1 MPEKLKYLPGKIG
14 RAGNETFR
22 ARLIPLSWLL
32 ILSLIIGSGY
42 LNSSFAGSR
51 DCAVAKPESQLI
63 ALPAPR
69 YDSQFSLEKALKA
82 RQSVREYQ
90 EVPLA
95 LAEISQIL
103 WAAQGF
109 TRERKDPPA
118 RWNPKYEWQGG
129 LRTAPSAGALYPME
143 IYLLAGK
150 VDGLPGG
157 VYKYVPKNHALIR
170 VTEADKRKELCLAA
184 LKQPQIEKA
193 PAVVLMAGVYERTS
207 YKYGDR
213 AERYVHMEAGSIAE
227 NIYLQATALGI
238 GTVLIGAFNDEEVKK
253 VMALPADESPLVI
266 MPLGRMPAR

>member
-1 MPEKLKYLPGKIG
+1 MPEKQKFLSGKIDA
-14 RAGNETFR
+14 AGKTAFR
-22 ARLIPLSWLL
+22 VWLISFSGLL
-32 ILSLIIGSGY
+32 ILSLIISPGH
-42 LNSSFAGSR
+42 LNPSSACSR
-51 DCAVAKPESQLI
+51 GGAVAKPESGLI
-63 ALPAPR
+63 PLPAPR
-69 YDSQFSLEKALKA
+69 YDSQFSLEKALKT

-90 EVPLA
+90 EVPLT

-109 TRERKDPPA
+109 TRERKEPPT

-143 IYLLAGK
+143 IYLLAGR

-157 VYKYVPKNHALIR
+157 LFKYVPKNHALIK

-184 LKQPQIEKA
+184 LKQPQVEKA
-193 PAVVLMAGVYERTS
+193 PAVILMAGVYERTS

-253 VMALPADESPLVI
+253 VMALPADESPLII

>member
-1 MPEKLKYLPGKIG
+1 MPEKQKYLPGKIDTAG
-14 RAGNETFR
+14 KTASRAWLAF
-22 ARLIPLSWLL
+22 LSLLL
-32 ILSLIIGSGY
+32 ILYLIISPGN
-42 LNSSFAGSR
+42 LNPSFAGSR
-51 DCAVAKPESQLI
+51 DCAAASPESGLI
-63 ALPAPR
+63 PLPAPR
-69 YDSQFSLEKALKA
+69 YDSQFSLERALKA
-82 RQSVREYQ
+82 RQSVRDYQ
-90 EVPLA
+90 EVPLT

-109 TRERKDPPA
+109 TRERKEPPT

-157 VYKYVPKNHALIR
+157 VYKYVPKNHALIK

-193 PAVVLMAGVYERTS
+193 SAVVLMAGVYERTS
-207 YKYGDR
+207 YKYGER

-253 VMALPADESPLVI
+253 VMSLPADESPLII
-266 MPLGRMPAR
+266 MPLGKLPAR

>member
-14 RAGNETFR
+14 CAGKAAFR
-22 ARLIPLSWLL
+22 VWLISFSGLL

-42 LNSSFAGSR
+42 LNSSPAISR
-51 DCAVAKPESQLI
+51 DCAVANPESGLI
-63 ALPAPR
+63 QLPAPR
-69 YDSQFSLEKALKA
+69 HDSQFSLEKALKA

-90 EVPLA
+90 EVPLTM
-95 LAEISQIL
+95 AEISQIL

-109 TRERKDPPA
+109 TRERKEPPT

-150 VDGLPGG
+150 VEGLPGG
-157 VYKYVPKNHALIR
+157 VYKYVPKNHALSK

-184 LKQPQIEKA
+184 LKQPQVEKA
-193 PAVVLMAGVYERTS
+193 PAVILMAGVYERTS
-207 YKYGDR
+207 YKYGER

-253 VMALPADESPLVI
+253 VMSLPADESPLII

>member
-1 MPEKLKYLPGKIG
+1 MPEKQKYLPEKIDTAGKTAS
-14 RAGNETFR
+14 RAWLAF
-22 ARLIPLSWLL
+22 LSLLL
-32 ILSLIIGSGY
+32 ILYLIISPGN
-42 LNSSFAGSR
+42 LNPSFAGSR
-51 DCAVAKPESQLI
+51 DCAAASPESLLI
-63 ALPAPR
+63 PLPAPR
-69 YDSQFSLEKALKA
+69 YDSQFSLERALKA

-90 EVPLA
+90 EVPLT

-109 TRERKDPPA
+109 TRERKEPPT

-150 VDGLPGG
+150 VEGLPGG
-157 VYKYVPKNHALIR
+157 VYKYVPKNHALSK

-207 YKYGDR
+207 YKYGER

-227 NIYLQATALGI
+227 NIYLQATALRI

-253 VMALPADESPLVI
+253 VMALPADEAPLII